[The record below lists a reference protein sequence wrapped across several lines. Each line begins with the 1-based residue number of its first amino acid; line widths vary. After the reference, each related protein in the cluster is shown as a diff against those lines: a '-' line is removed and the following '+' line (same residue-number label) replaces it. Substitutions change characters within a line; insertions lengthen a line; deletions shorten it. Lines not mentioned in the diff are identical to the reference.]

1 MKPTRVSEH
10 LQSYSRK
17 GKERDTSF
25 KQVIN
30 LVSQVA
36 NNMKRRKGAIRI
48 LDVGCG
54 PGVLVEVLTKK
65 GYDVL
70 GIDSDK
76 NCAQITKSYGK
87 SLLMD
92 ASEMGKQFAGQ
103 HFDIIIFKDSLEH
116 TNNPLDIINQAK
128 AISTWIII
136 VVPNPTRIDVQ
147 YFNLLRRNYSNP
159 GHLCCWDRSHLTH
172 FLTRKAGL
180 EIVSWKTD
188 EVKLLPG
195 NLHIVIAALKRLNI
209 NFLAPIEEKLLPT
222 IFPYFSRKLI
232 VLVRALEYTGP

>member
-17 GKERDTSF
+17 GKGKEGDRSV
-25 KQVIN
+25 KKVID
-30 LVSQVA
+30 LVSDVA
-36 NNMKRRKGAIRI
+36 NYMKKGKGEIRI

-65 GYDVL
+65 GYDIL

-76 NCAQITKSYGK
+76 KCVEITKNYGK
-87 SLLMD
+87 SLLID
-92 ASEMGKQFAGQ
+92 ASKIGKQFAGQ

-116 TNNPLDIINQAK
+116 MNNPLDIINQAK

-136 VVPNPTRIDVQ
+136 VVPNPTRIDVLF
-147 YFNLLRRNYSNP
+147 YNLIRKNYSNP
-159 GHLCCWDRSHLTH
+159 GHLCCWDRSHLSY
-172 FLTRKAGL
+172 FLTNKAGL

-188 EVKLLPG
+188 VVRLIPG
-195 NLHIVIAALKRLNI
+195 SRITA
-209 NFLAPIEEKLLPT
+209 IEEKLLPK

-232 VLVRALEYTGP
+232 VLARALEYTGP